1 MILLQ
6 SILMGSEV
14 DTEKDFESILG
25 PNLYLY
31 EIKKNSISFKVENT
45 NSNITQPLIIR
56 RNIPIKKES
65 IDIINAS
72 SLILSI
78 KGPNNKYAY
87 EGPSVVNKFHEGDTK
102 ELYFEINQ
110 DSYRIPEF
118 RINNLQPI
126 SDKDTST

>member
-1 MILLQ
+1 MKTQIL
-6 SILMGSEV
+6 
-14 DTEKDFESILG
+14 
-25 PNLYLY
+25 
-31 EIKKNSISFKVENT
+31 ISH
-45 NSNITQPLIIR
+45 SLII

-72 SLILSI
+72 FNISI
-78 KGPNNKYAY
+78 KGSNNKYAY

-126 SDKDTST
+126 SDKDTLYITGKDIIYQKICIKKL